1 MHKINVRCKYQG
13 AYTAKGLSS
22 SLLGGSARLYYLSVV
37 CFRPTDRVPP
47 GNIQSVSGTFSP
59 ARIYTEHTPIQGTL
73 RRCTFTISG
82 LSRSETDYVQFIAN
96 QDFLRVKRASLHQTL
111 PPPNISSQLQ
121 AVYRGWVEHETR
133 RRILVAMFVV
143 DTQHSALFQR
153 QRCYGGTLA
162 EDSLDLPFPT
172 SAETW
177 DCSDIFTWHNL
188 ITSQEAFSL
197 NELSPNLPSL
207 DAFQS
212 TLLTCY
218 QFHGFPLSGDPK
230 PHTPIYQPPKSLHQ
244 HTICTHH
251 ALALSTHT
259 PLHPLLIGAS
269 ESWLF
274 GTKITD
280 ETTWE
285 QSKATLREW
294 VASENATKATWHAT
308 QLLRLTFQ
316 SRSDFPQRE
325 TVTGGY
331 LHDLWCLYV
340 AALVCWAY
348 GYGRTNAKA
357 QPESVTDTAE
367 VAAAEYLTA
376 MAVPDWKDIRNVAGI
391 WAGHTRGLLEW
402 VRSMI
407 GDVGMG
413 GLLNGAEDV
422 LFRLAEGESKL
433 VEF

>member
-1 MHKINVRCKYQG
+1 
-13 AYTAKGLSS
+13 
-22 SLLGGSARLYYLSVV
+22 
-37 CFRPTDRVPP
+37 
-47 GNIQSVSGTFSP
+47 
-59 ARIYTEHTPIQGTL
+59 
-73 RRCTFTISG
+73 
-82 LSRSETDYVQFIAN
+82 
-96 QDFLRVKRASLHQTL
+96 
-111 PPPNISSQLQ
+111 
-121 AVYRGWVEHETR
+121 
-133 RRILVAMFVV
+133 MFVV

-177 DCSDIFTWHNL
+177 DCSDKFTWHNL

-197 NELSPNLPSL
+197 NELGPNLPSL

-212 TLLTCY
+212 CLLTCY

-230 PHTPIYQPPKSLHQ
+230 RHTPIYQPPKSLHQ

-280 ETTWE
+280 ETTWQ

-308 QLLRLTFQ
+308 QLLRITFQ

-340 AALVCWAY
+340 AALVCWAF

-367 VAAAEYLTA
+367 VAAAEYLAA
-376 MAVPDWKDIRNVAGI
+376 MAVPDWKYIRNVAGI
-391 WAGHTRGLLEW
+391 WAGRTRGLLEW